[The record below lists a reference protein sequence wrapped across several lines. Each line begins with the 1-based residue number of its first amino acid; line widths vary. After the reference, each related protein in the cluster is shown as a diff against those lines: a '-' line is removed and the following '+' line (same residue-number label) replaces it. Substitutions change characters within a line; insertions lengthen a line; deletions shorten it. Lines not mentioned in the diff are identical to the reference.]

1 MSDPLL
7 ITMVTIYRG
16 ERGGNRRRNGLG
28 TIASVARIAV
38 RREEVWGTTNR
49 RVPELVVTLSI
60 YMDEIT
66 QIFDNRWKEVALVV
80 LFL

>member
-49 RVPELVVTLSI
+49 RVPELIAALSI
-60 YMDEIT
+60 
-66 QIFDNRWKEVALVV
+66 
-80 LFL
+80 

>member
-1 MSDPLL
+1 MSGSFIDNS
-7 ITMVTIYRG
+7 VTIYRR
-16 ERGGNRRRNGLG
+16 ERGGNRRRDGLG

-49 RVPELVVTLSI
+49 HVPELVAALSI

-66 QIFDNRWKEVALVV
+66 QIFHNTPP
-80 LFL
+80 